1 MWVSVFILRTNCAMA
16 HKRDRAMKTPTI
28 EKQLRKLLFLVACV
42 MKRRD
47 KIFSCCFTLLCFFCS
62 LNVIFPPQFFPFFFP
77 LRVRLLLLSPYLTCW
92 NFSTLCFLF
101 LHCDMNFCTGHFYA
115 ERYVAVLFALCIW
128 SLSTYECVLCRSFPF
143 SLLWRGI

>member
-47 KIFSCCFTLLCFFCS
+47 KIFSCCFTLLCFFLFVGCHFS
-62 LNVIFPPQFFPFFFP
+62 STIFPILFPTSGPPFVVVSLFNVLKLFN
-77 LRVRLLLLSPYLTCW
+77 VMLS
-92 NFSTLCFLF
+92 F

-128 SLSTYECVLCRSFPF
+128 SLSTYECVLCRFFPF

>member
-101 LHCDMNFCTGHFYA
+101 CI
-115 ERYVAVLFALCIW
+115 VIWIFALGIFM
-128 SLSTYECVLCRSFPF
+128 LNDMLLYYLLCAYG
-143 SLLWRGI
+143 L